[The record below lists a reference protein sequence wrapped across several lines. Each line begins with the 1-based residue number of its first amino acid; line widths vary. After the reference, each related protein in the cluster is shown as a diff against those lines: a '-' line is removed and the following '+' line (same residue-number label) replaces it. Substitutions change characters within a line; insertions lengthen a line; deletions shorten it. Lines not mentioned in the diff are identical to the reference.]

1 MNLNLNTC
9 NNGLKM
15 PILNKLKKIIVE
27 IFVIIIENID
37 MSKGAVNGA
46 MEIVKF
52 TKFNDVKTYWI

>member
-1 MNLNLNTC
+1 
-9 NNGLKM
+9 
-15 PILNKLKKIIVE
+15 
-27 IFVIIIENID
+27 